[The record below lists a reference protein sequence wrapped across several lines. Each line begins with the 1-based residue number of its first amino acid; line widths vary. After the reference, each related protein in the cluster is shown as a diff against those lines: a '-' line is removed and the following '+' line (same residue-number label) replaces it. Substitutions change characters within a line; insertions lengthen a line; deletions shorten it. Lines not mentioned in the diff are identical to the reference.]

1 MLVVTLVTIILH
13 NLALAVIVGVIVS
26 AFLLGITQNVFG
38 RKTIDE
44 QGIKHYEIY
53 GPLFFGSVAAFNDKF
68 DILDDPEEIIID
80 FREWVVDMSK
90 R

>member
-26 AFLLGITQNVFG
+26 ALVLLGITQNVFG
-38 RKTIDE
+38 RERPDE

-80 FREWVVDMSK
+80 FKESSG
-90 R
+90 

>member
-26 AFLLGITQNVFG
+26 ALVLLGITQNVFG

-53 GPLFFGSVAAFNDKF
+53 GPLFLA
-68 DILDDPEEIIID
+68 
-80 FREWVVDMSK
+80 R
-90 R
+90 

>member
-26 AFLLGITQNVFG
+26 ALVLLGITQNVFG
-38 RKTIDE
+38 RKTTDE

-53 GPLFFGSVAAFNDKF
+53 GPLFFA
-68 DILDDPEEIIID
+68 
-80 FREWVVDMSK
+80 R
-90 R
+90 

>member
-26 AFLLGITQNVFG
+26 ALVLLGITQNVFG

-44 QGIKHYEIY
+44 LGIKHYEIY
-53 GPLFFGSVAAFNDKF
+53 GPLFLA
-68 DILDDPEEIIID
+68 
-80 FREWVVDMSK
+80 R
-90 R
+90 